1 MTVNQL
7 IEILLQYPGHIEVRK
22 EQGLIL
28 HEIKAEEVII
38 YDYGE
43 HQTLAI

>member
-22 EQGLIL
+22 EHGLIL
-28 HEIKAEEVII
+28 HEIVEKDIELF
-38 YDYGE
+38 DYGE